1 MCNILLFII
10 NKNVET
16 SVVVTDHVCV
26 YVCVCVFVCV
36 SGCVMDKGSQNFCV
50 RRHMRWNKL

>member
-16 SVVVTDHVCV
+16 SVVVTDC
-26 YVCVCVFVCV
+26 VCVCVFACV
-36 SGCVMDKGSQNFCV
+36 SGCVMDKGSQTFCV
-50 RRHMRWNKL
+50 RRHIRWNKL